1 MHSDEQCFKKTDQKP
16 EYQSAEISSFFVLCQ
31 VETAK
36 LKDVTSVNQLEFCN
50 GTIETETQSN
60 DNDDD
65 DGDDDDDDDDDN
77 NKEEEDDDDVD
88 YDDDDDDDDRN
99 VLSNSNGDGE
109 ASITNRDLDEV
120 MQDVVRNKS
129 GSSSASR

>member
-1 MHSDEQCFKKTDQKP
+1 M
-16 EYQSAEISSFFVLCQ
+16 
-31 VETAK
+31 ETAK

-65 DGDDDDDDDDDN
+65 DDDDDD
-77 NKEEEDDDDVD
+77 NKEEEDDDDLD
-88 YDDDDDDDDRN
+88 YDDDDDDRN
-99 VLSNSNGDGE
+99 VLSNSNRDGE

-120 MQDVVRNKS
+120 MQDVVRNKR

>member
-60 DNDDD
+60 DNDNDD
-65 DGDDDDDDDDDN
+65 DGDDDDDDD
-77 NKEEEDDDDVD
+77 NKEEEDDDDLD
-88 YDDDDDDDDRN
+88 YDDDDDRN

-120 MQDVVRNKS
+120 MQDVLRNKS

>member
-1 MHSDEQCFKKTDQKP
+1 M
-16 EYQSAEISSFFVLCQ
+16 
-31 VETAK
+31 ETAK

-65 DGDDDDDDDDDN
+65 DDD
-77 NKEEEDDDDVD
+77 NKEEEDDEDLD
-88 YDDDDDDDDRN
+88 YNDDDRN
-99 VLSNSNGDGE
+99 VLSYSNGDGE

-120 MQDVVRNKS
+120 MQDVVRNKR

>member
-1 MHSDEQCFKKTDQKP
+1 M
-16 EYQSAEISSFFVLCQ
+16 
-31 VETAK
+31 ETAK

-60 DNDDD
+60 DNDNDD
-65 DGDDDDDDDDDN
+65 DGDDDDDDDDDDD
-77 NKEEEDDDDVD
+77 NKEEE
-88 YDDDDDDDDRN
+88 DDDDDDRN

-109 ASITNRDLDEV
+109 AGITNRDLDEV